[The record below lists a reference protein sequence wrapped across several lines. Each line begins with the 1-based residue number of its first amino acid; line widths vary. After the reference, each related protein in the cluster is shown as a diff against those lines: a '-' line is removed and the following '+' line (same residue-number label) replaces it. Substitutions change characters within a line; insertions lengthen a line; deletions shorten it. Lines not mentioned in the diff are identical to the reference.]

1 MKKSRILMGVLAL
14 TIVAAIIIAC
24 TKEKEA
30 MVSQSASETITVSKE
45 DDMSA
50 YLKQFKEKMQSAEKG
65 DEVLSLED
73 ARWHLEA
80 VLNYTYGDA
89 GHQTSDIQCDTF
101 QNKLQTNEG
110 IVTLSD
116 INQAFN
122 HISQKVEQTIANC
135 PLPNKSILSIQTR
148 LIDERES
155 DCITLQSLIKTRGL
169 SPFPIH
175 WYVNSTDYWYEN
187 DYSGKCGPYE
197 GTCTGKGAVQVIK
210 EKIVL
215 NKPITACNGGD
226 LYYTDFQEI
235 TIGESLAWNMLD
247 TNSPHG
253 YRVPCIIC
261 PSNEAPVCFSPEDMN
276 YYIYEGLKLS
286 NEFCPSGKVLY
297 DMSNVYMYGVPIG
310 WHVAFHQYTFEYAKP
325 NCDGGGGGLFD

>member
-1 MKKSRILMGVLAL
+1 MGVLAL

-24 TKEKEA
+24 TKEKETI
-30 MVSQSASETITVSKE
+30 VSQSAIETITVSKE

-50 YLKQFKEKMQSAEKG
+50 YLKQFKEKMQSATKG
-65 DEVLSLED
+65 DETLSLED

-89 GHQTSDIQCDTF
+89 GHQTSDIQCDTI
-101 QNKLQTNEG
+101 QSKLQTNEG

-155 DCITLQSLIKTRGL
+155 GCITLQSLIKKRGL
-169 SPFPIH
+169 TPFPIH
-175 WYVNSTDYWYEN
+175 WYVDSTDYWYEN

-197 GTCTGKGAVQVIK
+197 GTCSGQGAVQVIE
-210 EKIVL
+210 EKIDF
-215 NKPITACNGGD
+215 NKPITICTHGC
-226 LYYTDFQEI
+226 LYYTDYQYI
-235 TIGESLAWNMLD
+235 TIDESIAWNMHD
-247 TNSPHG
+247 DNSPHG
-253 YRVPCIIC
+253 YRVQCIIC
-261 PSNEAPVCFSPEDMN
+261 PINEAPVCFSPEDMN
-276 YYIYEGLKLS
+276 YYINEGLKLS

-325 NCDGGGGGLFD
+325 NCDGGGGGLYD